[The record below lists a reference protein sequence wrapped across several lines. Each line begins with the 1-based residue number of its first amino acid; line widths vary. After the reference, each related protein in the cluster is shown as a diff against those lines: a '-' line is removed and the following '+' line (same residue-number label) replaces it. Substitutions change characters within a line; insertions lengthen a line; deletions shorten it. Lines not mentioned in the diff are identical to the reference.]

1 MITRL
6 LHALALVCLLA
17 GTAFAQE
24 PPSKDKDAEGYEK
37 VDSDMMQK
45 GESIPANRLV
55 GAAYGFIFAAIVVY
69 VVSVVSRGRRVEDEI
84 DALMRKLD
92 AKGK

>member
-6 LHALALVCLLA
+6 FHALALVCLLGA
-17 GTAFAQE
+17 TALAQA
-24 PPSKDKDAEGYEK
+24 PVAKDKDPDGYEK
-37 VDSDMMQK
+37 VESDMMQR
-45 GESIPANRLV
+45 GESIPASRLV
-55 GAAYGFIFAAIVVY
+55 GAAYGFIFGALVVY

-84 DALMRKLD
+84 DALMRKLS